1 MRCTVPRALL
11 LLLAATLSPTLALSG
26 EYQVERETISE
37 GRNQVTGL
45 GLHQESHVSALA
57 QRALPSPGDG
67 QSVPSSLLSA
77 FGPVPPAH
85 LPKGAPVPR
94 SGRMQDHRAPL
105 VDSHFLRY
113 FTTAFYNPGYG
124 EPRIRVVGYVDNTQI
139 SSFDSDNESQRVE
152 PRVPFMAQDPEH
164 LDELTRLLRRILI
177 IGRIELR
184 ALFNYRSKR
193 ANGERP

>member
-1 MRCTVPRALL
+1 MGCTVPRALL
-11 LLLAATLSPTLALSG
+11 LLLATTLSPTLALSD
-26 EYQVERETISE
+26 EYQVEGEIISE

-45 GLHQESHVSALA
+45 GPHPESHVSTLA
-57 QRALPSPGDG
+57 QRALPSPREG

-77 FGPVPPAH
+77 FGPAPPAH
-85 LPKGAPVPR
+85 HPRGAPAPR
-94 SGRMQDHRAPL
+94 SGRMQGHRAPL
-105 VDSHFLRY
+105 VGSHSLRY
-113 FTTAFYNPGYG
+113 FSTSFYNPGYG

-139 SSFDSDNESQRVE
+139 LSFDSDNESQRVE

-164 LDELTRLLRRILI
+164 LDELMRLGRRVLI

-193 ANGERP
+193 ENGERP